1 MKDSL
6 LFVLYC
12 FYSGFFSQIFFLL
25 CFFNIMKYLTGDWWI
40 WWLHCPL
47 NIMMAVMREE
57 RLAVEW
63 ERDACSESEMSIM
76 PYIYIP
82 FSVGFGQNIT
92 NLTYLRSTT
101 SLLEKI
107 GGNFLN
113 NILKDSTCV
122 LIHSVHV

>member
-1 MKDSL
+1 
-6 LFVLYC
+6 
-12 FYSGFFSQIFFLL
+12 
-25 CFFNIMKYLTGDWWI
+25 
-40 WWLHCPL
+40 
-47 NIMMAVMREE
+47 
-57 RLAVEW
+57 
-63 ERDACSESEMSIM
+63 M